1 MKPIFQEHQCLS
13 EGTIQGYL
21 SNRLSED
28 ERHRVENHLLDCPLC
43 ADAVEGYEYLAA
55 DQKDAGGK
63 KPVRLL
69 ALQWRYWAA
78 AAVLLALIA
87 AALWIYPGAPAHERL
102 YTEYYRTYDN
112 DLDFRFRQGSESEAP
127 ADTPLTLGLQAYMDL
142 DFAGSAAQL
151 EAFLQDFP
159 DNLVARFY
167 LGLALMEQSRWDEA
181 LPHLETVQNARREY
195 WEEASW
201 YLALASLRTG
211 NKSAAQKALAPLV
224 NPGSGRY
231 YEQAKK
237 LASKL

>member
-13 EGTIQGYL
+13 EGIIQGYL

-28 ERHRVENHLLDCPLC
+28 ERHRVENHLLDCPFC

-55 DQKDAGGK
+55 DQKVAGGK
-63 KPVRLL
+63 KQVRLL

-87 AALWIYPGAPAHERL
+87 AALWIYPGAPANERL
-102 YTEYYRTYDN
+102 YTEYYRSYDN
-112 DLDFRFRQGSESEAP
+112 DLDFRFRQGGEAGTP
-127 ADTPLTLGLQAYMDL
+127 ADTPLTRGLQAYMAQ
-142 DFAGSAAQL
+142 DFAGSADQL
-151 EAFLQDFP
+151 EAFLKEFP
-159 DNLVARFY
+159 DNQIARFY
-167 LGLALMEQSRWDEA
+167 LGLALVEQSRWAEA

-211 NKSAAQKALAPLV
+211 DKDAAQKALEPLIL
-224 NPGSGRY
+224 PGSGRY
-231 YEQAKK
+231 YEQATK
-237 LASKL
+237 LAGKL